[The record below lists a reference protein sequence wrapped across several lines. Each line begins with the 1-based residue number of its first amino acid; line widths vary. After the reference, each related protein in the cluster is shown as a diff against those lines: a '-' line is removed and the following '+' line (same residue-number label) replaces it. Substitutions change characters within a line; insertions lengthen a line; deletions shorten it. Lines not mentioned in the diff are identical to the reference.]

1 MLSIEEIWEQKGKK
15 VLITPESEIE
25 AVKFEDVKQEEQHEE
40 KASFNEPVKYITNK
54 KIEKIKKDIQFDKDS
69 IKQCKKTG
77 TIMISMGALS
87 AIAALLA
94 TKHSYGS
101 INFHNTPIIFWA
113 FSIPSATVGSGIV
126 ASIKSL
132 KDEIRNLE
140 YELTLEQAKE
150 ISLIKR

>member
-1 MLSIEEIWEQKGKK
+1 MQSLEEIWEQKGKK

-25 AVKFEDVKQEEQHEE
+25 IIKFEDTKNEQHEE
-40 KASFNEPVKYITNK
+40 KASFDEPVKYVTNE

-113 FSIPSATVGSGIV
+113 FSIPSAIVGSGIV
-126 ASIKSL
+126 ASIISV

>member
-1 MLSIEEIWEQKGKK
+1 MQSLEEIWEQKGKK

-25 AVKFEDVKQEEQHEE
+25 IIKFEDTKNEQHEE
-40 KASFNEPVKYITNK
+40 KASFDEPVKYVTNE

-77 TIMISMGALS
+77 KIMISMGALS

-113 FSIPSATVGSGIV
+113 FSIPSAIVGSGIV
-126 ASIKSL
+126 ASIISV